1 MKFQFPWIRNA
12 SGTSA
17 GLVFQTYRGRTYG
30 HAKTEFYHYPNTP
43 AQQDTQGK
51 FYNIIRQFN
60 AIYPELSHFIPRSQ
74 RQNRNVYNIFGSAM
88 FAASLTYPNPYRKYP
103 PQKFGVDKDNTLS
116 LVVVIDSLVIND
128 KIINVIAKYTYTT
141 FRRVFTPKT
150 LHVFFV
156 NISQQ
161 EIIYTNQPS
170 SQDDF
175 SLTISNSKQWLQ
187 SDNIK
192 MYVALSDQSF
202 LSNFF
207 KAKS

>member
-51 FYNIIRQFN
+51 FYNIMRQYN
-60 AIYPELSHFIPRSQ
+60 AIYPELSHYIPRSQ

-88 FAASLTYPNPYRKYP
+88 FEASLTYPNPYRKYP

-116 LVVVIDSLVIND
+116 LVIIIDSLVIND
-128 KIINVIAKYTYTT
+128 KIINVVAKCSVKT
-141 FRRVFTPKT
+141 FRRVFAPKT

>member
-51 FYNIIRQFN
+51 FNNIMHQYN
-60 AIYPELSHFIPRSQ
+60 AIYPELSRFIPRNQ
-74 RQNRNVYNIFGSAM
+74 RQNKNVYNVFGSAM

-116 LVVVIDSLVIND
+116 LIVIIDSLVIND
-128 KIINVIAKYTYTT
+128 KTINVVAKYRVKT
-141 FRRVFTPKT
+141 FRRVFTPKI
-150 LHVFFV
+150 LHVFFT
-156 NISQQ
+156 NSSQQ
-161 EIIYTNQPS
+161 EILYTYQPA

-175 SLTISNSKQWLQ
+175 SLSLSNSKQWLQ
-187 SDNIK
+187 SDSISI
-192 MYVALSDQSF
+192 YVALSDKTF
-202 LSNFF
+202 ISNFF
-207 KAKS
+207 KAQS

>member
-17 GLVFQTYRGRTYG
+17 GLVFQTYRGHTYG

-51 FYNIIRQFN
+51 FYNIMRQFN
-60 AIYPELSHFIPRSQ
+60 AIYPELSHYIPRNQ
-74 RQNRNVYNIFGSAM
+74 RQNKNVYNIFGSAM

-103 PQKFGVDKDNTLS
+103 PLKFGIDKDNTLS
-116 LVVVIDSLVIND
+116 LVVVIDSFVIND
-128 KIINVIAKYTYTT
+128 KTINVLAKYKYTT
-141 FRRVFTPKT
+141 NRRVFAPKT
-150 LHVFFV
+150 LHVFFA
-156 NISQQ
+156 NSSQQ
-161 EIIYTNQPS
+161 EILYTYQEATYE
-170 SQDDF
+170 DF
-175 SLTISNSKQWLQ
+175 SLSLSNSKQWLQ
-187 SDNIK
+187 SDNIA

-202 LSNFF
+202 LSNFY

>member
-51 FYNIIRQFN
+51 FYNIMRQYI

-74 RQNRNVYNIFGSAM
+74 RQNRNVFNDFGSAM

-103 PQKFGVDKDNTLS
+103 PLKFGVDKDNTLTIA
-116 LVVVIDSLVIND
+116 VVIDSLVIND
-128 KIINVIAKYTYTT
+128 KTINVLAKYTYST
-141 FRRVFTPKT
+141 FRRVFAPKT
-150 LHVFFV
+150 LHVFFA
-156 NISQQ
+156 NSSQQ
-161 EIIYTNQPS
+161 EILYTHQPA

-175 SLTISNSKQWLQ
+175 SLSLSNSKQWLQ
-187 SDNIK
+187 SDNIS

>member
-51 FYNIIRQFN
+51 FYNIMRQFN
-60 AIYPELSHFIPRSQ
+60 AIYQELSHFIPRSQ
-74 RQNRNVYNIFGSAM
+74 RQNRNVYNDFGSAM

-116 LVVVIDSLVIND
+116 IAVVIDSLVIND
-128 KIINVIAKYTYTT
+128 KIINVVAKCSVKT

-170 SQDDF
+170 SKDDF

-192 MYVALSDQSF
+192 MYVALSDPSF

>member
-1 MKFQFPWIRNA
+1 MKFHFPWIRNA

-43 AQQDTQGK
+43 AQQETQGK
-51 FYNIIRQFN
+51 FYNIMRQFN
-60 AIYPELSHFIPRSQ
+60 AIYPELSHFIHRSQ

-116 LVVVIDSLVIND
+116 IAVVIDSLVIND
-128 KIINVIAKYTYTT
+128 KTINVVAKYSVKT

-150 LHVFFV
+150 LHVFFA
-156 NISQQ
+156 NSSQQ
-161 EIIYTNQPS
+161 EILYTYQPAS
-170 SQDDF
+170 VDDF
-175 SLTISNSKQWLQ
+175 SLSLSNSKQWLQ
-187 SDNIK
+187 SDSIS
-192 MYVALSDQSF
+192 MYVALSDKSF

-207 KAKS
+207 KAQS